1 MGDTAGRLARIS
13 LFWHARRRTR
23 ALRTLLLACV
33 LAATAAVGQAGQ
45 VGAGTTAPAEP
56 SLCPGAN
63 VAVFGPNVCV
73 FTPAMPQ
80 ATIQSDLNAIADQ
93 QVPAAAQ
100 FGTGRYAILFS
111 PGTYGSATD
120 PLVFQVGYYT
130 EVAGLGL
137 KPGDVTVNGVIDVLN
152 QRLSGHFIALDNF
165 WRSLSNLTLNVTLP
179 KTTPTYSPPSGEGAG
194 CLNTNDFWAVSQASP
209 VRRVVVNGTLFLFDY
224 CGDQNY
230 SSGGFIADSKLG
242 PVVNGSQQQFLIRN
256 SSISSDSNSVWNQVF
271 SGVQGAPAPV
281 FTGTGNQVTDIATSP
296 VTREAPFLYQ
306 DRSGNFNVF
315 VPAAQPNTSGT
326 SWSSGQEAG
335 SSIPLD
341 RFFVATPSDSG
352 AAMTSEL
359 ARGKD
364 LILTPGIY
372 NLDQTIE
379 VPHPDA
385 VVLGLGF
392 PTLIPQSGSLG
403 MRVEATRG
411 VDLSGLLFDAGPV
424 NSPALLQV
432 GATPFTSQAS
442 DPSALQDV
450 FFRIGGAEAGQA
462 TTSLVVN
469 SSDTILDDI
478 WAWRADHG
486 KGVGWTSNVASTG
499 VVVNGNSVTA
509 YGLFVEHYQKTE
521 VVWNGQGGTD
531 IFFQNELPYDPPN
544 QTAWRAT
551 PTQNGYPAFEVSP
564 GVRSFNG
571 YGMCSYVVFIQ
582 TSATLFDAEAYEA
595 PTNPGVQ
602 FHDICTV
609 WIAGSGGDQSII
621 DGAGGP
627 DTSANP
633 GKVEPVDVVSYP
645 PA

>member
-1 MGDTAGRLARIS
+1 
-13 LFWHARRRTR
+13 
-23 ALRTLLLACV
+23 
-33 LAATAAVGQAGQ
+33 
-45 VGAGTTAPAEP
+45 
-56 SLCPGAN
+56 
-63 VAVFGPNVCV
+63 
-73 FTPAMPQ
+73 
-80 ATIQSDLNAIADQ
+80 
-93 QVPAAAQ
+93 
-100 FGTGRYAILFS
+100 AILFA

-137 KPGDVTVNGVIDVLN
+137 TPNAVTVNGVIDVLN
-152 QRLSGHFIALDNF
+152 QCSTGHCIALDNF

-179 KTTPTYSPPSGEGAG
+179 SSTPVYSPPSGENAG

-209 VRRVVVNGTLFLFDY
+209 VRRVVVNGSLFLFDY

-242 PVVNGSQQQFLIRN
+242 PVVNGTQQQFLVRN
-256 SSISSDSNSVWNQVF
+256 SSIGSWSNSVWNQVF

-281 FTGTGNQVTDIATSP
+281 FSGNGNQVTDLATSP
-296 VTREAPFLYQ
+296 VTREEPFLYM
-306 DRSGNFNVF
+306 DGSGNFKVF
-315 VPAAQPNTSGT
+315 VPAVQRDSSGP
-326 SWSSGQEAG
+326 SWSSGGKHG
-335 SSIPLD
+335 SSIPLS

-352 AAMTSEL
+352 AAITAALST
-359 ARGKD
+359 GKD

-372 NLDQTIE
+372 HVEQTID
-379 VPHPDA
+379 VPYADT

-392 PTLIPQSGSLG
+392 PTLIPEGGNVAMQ
-403 MRVEATRG
+403 VEATRG
-411 VDLSGLLFDAGPV
+411 VELSGLLFDAGPV

-432 GATPFTSQAS
+432 GAAS
-442 DPSALQDV
+442 GTDQPNDPSAVQDV
-450 FFRIGGAEAGQA
+450 FFRIGGAEPGRAA
-462 TTSLVVN
+462 TSLVVD
-469 SSDTILDDI
+469 SSDAILDDV

-486 KGVGWTSNVASTG
+486 SGVGWTANVGATG
-499 VVVNGNSVTA
+499 VVVNGGDVTA

-544 QTAWRAT
+544 QAAWMAT

-564 GVRSFNG
+564 TVRSFRG

-582 TSATLFDAEAYEA
+582 TTATIFDAEAYEA
-595 PTNPGVQ
+595 PTSPGVQ

-621 DGAGGP
+621 DGTGGP
-627 DTSANP
+627 DTSTDP
-633 GKVEPVDVVSYP
+633 GQVEPVDVAGYP
-645 PA
+645 